1 MAALLKTTACA
12 VALMLSLAASPALA
26 QSTARDF
33 AAEEAN
39 RELVLDFYNRFFNE
53 HDISAADLVAEG
65 YIQHNPRLPDGKD
78 TLVSFFSGFFKENP
92 EWRERI
98 VRSGTDGDLVFL
110 QVHATNGPDDRG
122 QAIMEIFR
130 VENGKIIEHWDVVQD
145 VPETAENDNTMF

>member
-1 MAALLKTTACA
+1 MTSFLRSAAL
-12 VALMLSLAASPALA
+12 AAGLILALA
-26 QSTARDF
+26 TGPAQSASRDL

-39 RELVLDFYNRFFNE
+39 RELVIAFYNRFFND
-53 HDISAADLVAEG
+53 HDIGAADVVAED

-78 TLVSFFSGFFKENP
+78 TLVSFFTGFFKDNP
-92 EWRERI
+92 RWRERI

-130 VENGKIIEHWDVVQD
+130 VKDGKIVEHWDVVQG
-145 VPETAENDNTMF
+145 VPETAANANTMF

>member
-1 MAALLKTTACA
+1 MVELLKTITFTA
-12 VALMLSLAASPALA
+12 VLMLSATTGPALA
-26 QSTARDF
+26 QSAERDF

-39 RELVLDFYNRFFNE
+39 RELVIEFYNRFFIE
-53 HDISAADLVAEG
+53 HDISAADVVAED

-98 VRSGTDGDLVFL
+98 IRSGTDGDLVFL
-110 QVHATNGPDDRG
+110 QVHATNGPNDRG

-130 VENGKIIEHWDVVQD
+130 VEDGKIAEHWDVVQD